1 MASAADSNAH
11 TILLI
16 AADLVFQGLNF
27 DNIGIDNQPLQ
38 VCSQTDAPIGA
49 GYQG

>member
-1 MASAADSNAH
+1 MTSAVDSYAH
-11 TILLI
+11 TELLI

-27 DNIGIDNQPLQ
+27 DKIGIDNQSLQ

-49 GYQG
+49 GYQV